1 MFRFFPAIL
10 LIQIITA
17 GLIFALIKGEFENQ
31 LLIILAVFW
40 MIISMLAS
48 FWFSSMANHV
58 HKDALAKTVDEHAK
72 EREKIRVNAERQKT
86 KALKNSH
93 QEILKESRRANRKAN
108 MKVGSILIFSAAVG
122 GVMLFTQFITAGL
135 LIMGT
140 AGGGLAGYLG
150 RMRQEKKSTL
160 ISQSEAETAQP
171 RLINKKDVN
180 QEEKT

>member
-17 GLIFALIKGEFENQ
+17 ALIFALIKGEFDNQ

-40 MIISMLAS
+40 LIISILTS

-58 HKDALAKTVDEHAK
+58 HKDVLAKTVDEHTR

-93 QEILKESRRANRKAN
+93 QEILKESRRVNRKAN
-108 MKVGSILIFSAAVG
+108 MKVGSILVLIRSSRWRDAFYSIYYGRFVDPGNCGWRTCRLSWA
-122 GVMLFTQFITAGL
+122 TASG
-135 LIMGT
+135 
-140 AGGGLAGYLG
+140 
-150 RMRQEKKSTL
+150 EKN
-160 ISQSEAETAQP
+160 QS
-171 RLINKKDVN
+171 
-180 QEEKT
+180 

>member
-17 GLIFALIKGEFENQ
+17 GLIFALIKGEFDNQ

-48 FWFSSMANHV
+48 FWFSSMASHL
-58 HKDALAKTVDEHAK
+58 HKDALAKKVDEHAK

-93 QEILKESRRANRKAN
+93 QEIQKETRRANRKAN
-108 MKVGSILIFSAAVG
+108 VKVGTILVISAAVG

-135 LIMGT
+135 LILGT

-150 RMRQEKKSTL
+150 RMRQERKSVSTSQAENE
-160 ISQSEAETAQP
+160 ISQP
-171 RLINKKDVN
+171 RLINK
-180 QEEKT
+180 E

>member
-10 LIQIITA
+10 LIQIITV
-17 GLIFALIKGEFENQ
+17 GLIFALIKGEFDNQ

-40 MIISMLAS
+40 LIISMLAS
-48 FWFSSMANHV
+48 FWFSSMASHL
-58 HKDALAKTVDEHAK
+58 HKDTLAKKVDEHAK

-108 MKVGSILIFSAAVG
+108 MKVGSILVVSAAVG

-135 LIMGT
+135 LILGT
-140 AGGGLAGYLG
+140 AGGGLVGYLG
-150 RMRQEKKSTL
+150 RMRQERKSVL
-160 ISQSEAETAQP
+160 SSQAGNEVSQP
-171 RLINKKDVN
+171 RLSNK
-180 QEEKT
+180 E